1 MYSKTAELFKNYSEQ
16 LNIAGGAAP
25 ILGGG
30 AMMVAGAAHP
40 GLIDSSTVNHAY
52 LFSGCALAM
61 AGTLNVNKT
70 VETRLIEDG
79 RMDPEDSWHHQH
91 LAGEYD
97 SPAKEI
103 AYGTLTDD
111 EIPSSPTFQKA
122 IRTTFTEL
130 KKDPGGRSAFAQM
143 IRNNPAAHAA
153 LINTQTQM
161 DEADSKNSRASADP
175 TAQQAPNERE
185 DEAESLT
192 LR

>member
-1 MYSKTAELFKNYSEQ
+1 MSENFAQESNSPVTSEGNLSWTDRIKQMYSKTAELFKNYSEQ
-16 LNIAGGAAP
+16 LNIAGGAAR

-97 SPAKEI
+97 SPRK
-103 AYGTLTDD
+103 GNRLRNTD
-111 EIPSSPTFQKA
+111 
-122 IRTTFTEL
+122 
-130 KKDPGGRSAFAQM
+130 
-143 IRNNPAAHAA
+143 
-153 LINTQTQM
+153 
-161 DEADSKNSRASADP
+161 
-175 TAQQAPNERE
+175 
-185 DEAESLT
+185 
-192 LR
+192 